1 MTPGFVVEQEARL
14 GLGELGHG
22 LGALGD
28 GVLGELTWEDQA
40 DGGLDVTAVHGHAL
54 VDAAQLGG
62 LQGDLLEG
70 ILNEVVDDGDA
81 LLGDA
86 GLRVHLLQD
95 LHDVGLVGLGA
106 LAALDGLGHRLG
118 HLLGGSHY
126 RERFSLK
133 RSKRSELNC
142 K

>member
-1 MTPGFVVEQEARL
+1 MLFNSILEEDNVFKHRWCRMTPGFVLFGTTRL

-22 LGALGD
+22 LGALRH

-40 DGGLDVTAVHGHAL
+40 DGGLDVTAAHRHAL

-62 LQGDLLEG
+62 LQSDLFEG

-86 GLRVHLLQD
+86 SLRVHLLQD
-95 LHDVGLVGLGA
+95 LHDVGLVGLDA
-106 LAALDGLGHRLG
+106 LAALDGL
-118 HLLGGSHY
+118 
-126 RERFSLK
+126 EK
-133 RSKRSELNC
+133 IKPTAP
-142 K
+142 